1 MKTGDLVIIKHD
13 PTETP
18 GIVMSDIKH
27 QRKFGPSGHPHDIE
41 IVPMVYI
48 HHRGITRRVRIPY
61 LKVISAAKP
70 T

>member
-13 PTETP
+13 PTEAP
-18 GIVMSDIKH
+18 GIVLSNIEF
-27 QRKFGPSGHPHDIE
+27 QRKFGASGHPHDIE

-48 HHRGITRRVRIPY
+48 HHRGITRRVRIHY
-61 LKVISAAKP
+61 LKVISAPKP